1 MIKQIKTDE
10 NGVIQMCS
18 IGGKIDGGTDVEFI
32 PDEVMKCPAKW
43 VYYDGRY
50 AENPNYQP
58 PEPPAPEITTEELAL
73 AVTELAETAANDNIE
88 IKMAIAELAEVI
100 LNG

>member
-18 IGGKIDGGTDVEFI
+18 IGGKIDGGTDVDFI

-43 VYYDGRY
+43 VYSDGNY
-50 AENPNYQP
+50 AENPDYQP
-58 PEPPAPEITTEELAL
+58 PEAAAPEITT
-73 AVTELAETAANDNIE
+73 TELAIAL
-88 IKMAIAELAEVI
+88 AELAEMITGGV
-100 LNG
+100 

>member
-18 IGGKIDGGTDVEFI
+18 IGGKIDGGTDVDFI

-43 VYYDGRY
+43 VYSDGNY
-50 AENPNYQP
+50 AENPDYQP
-58 PEPPAPEITTEELAL
+58 PEPPAPEITTTDLAIAL
-73 AVTELAETAANDNIE
+73 TELAEMMIGGE
-88 IKMAIAELAEVI
+88 
-100 LNG
+100 